1 MSSQLNCGAPHFR
14 TLAKRLRNA
23 NYNYSKVI
31 GEFLDYPVQK
41 ASRIQIKTEIDDT
54 GRLQEISVADNIID
68 GFVGITEVG
77 AANPF
82 NMGHEKVGHDDDNET
97 SEFGVGMKAAALSSG
112 NLLKVITK
120 VNSSCF
126 YEAECDF
133 LKMEKKQDVND
144 SYNPQIRIVSHD
156 DYNRSH
162 PFENGSTLTITKIR
176 HEIFPLTTLQEITE
190 KTKEIISNMYSYYIK
205 KGLEIA
211 VNGEIVSVPHNFFDE
226 NNCIPFTITKKVY
239 ILTNRTTGDIIVLA
253 SKKLEKLVWQIYDHS
268 TRKYKRF
275 DYNFNHYVE
284 ELLSKGYEWM
294 YCPVSSDDKS
304 CIHIDTTYTY
314 FSKLFHGDE
323 NNDSKLPFNK
333 CDIIKDGRKYGNV
346 SFDKKNNGSKNYV
359 AHRVEFKS
367 KRIGKKLGMTFNK
380 EINLELQ
387 NDLVYALK
395 SAVNDSA
402 DKYSNSSKSD
412 IKFDEACRKAISLKI
427 LDMNTCCMDMLSQ
440 QLIWEKHNEEMKS
453 TYHKQVDVIK
463 PKKKDEVFGESD
475 VSESDIEEEIEIEIE
490 LGVKPED
497 PSNDIK
503 SNEDAEVEYVDCE
516 VQVEDEKKDEE
527 ILDDITHAQMADE
540 YDTEEMVVQ
549 ETQKIEDDE
558 SQKEMFESI
567 RGLIIN
573 ELGALN
579 YSDESMQLLKDISMQ
594 VLLAK

>member
-41 ASRIQIKTEIDDT
+41 ATKIQIKTEIDDT
-54 GRLQEISVADNIID
+54 GRLQEISVADNIVG
-68 GFVGITEVG
+68 GFVGITETG
-77 AANPF
+77 SANPF

-120 VNSSCF
+120 VNGTCF

-133 LKMEKKQDVND
+133 LKMEKKEDVND
-144 SYNPQIRIVSHD
+144 SYNPQIRTVSHD
-156 DYNRSH
+156 DYQMIH
-162 PFENGSTLTITKIR
+162 PFEHGSTLTITKIR
-176 HEIFPLTTLQEITE
+176 NEIFPLTTLQEITD
-190 KTKEIISNMYSYYIK
+190 KTKEIVSNMYSYYIK
-205 KGLEIA
+205 KGLEIV
-211 VNGEIVSVPHNFFDE
+211 VNGETVLCPHNFFDE
-226 NNCIPFTITKKVY
+226 KNCIPFTITKKLY
-239 ILTNRTTGDIIVLA
+239 ILTNRSTGDLIVIA

-268 TRKYKRF
+268 ARKYKRF
-275 DYNFNHYVE
+275 DYNFNNYVE
-284 ELLSKGYEWM
+284 DLLSRGYEWM
-294 YCPVSSDDKS
+294 YCPVADGDKS

-314 FSKLFHGDE
+314 FSTLFHGDD
-323 NNDSKLPFNK
+323 NNDTKLPFNK

-395 SAVNDSA
+395 SAINDSA
-402 DKYSNSSKSD
+402 DKYSNSSKGD
-412 IKFDEACRKAISLKI
+412 VKFDEACRKAIQLEI
-427 LDMNTCCMDMLSQ
+427 LDINTCSLDMLSQ
-440 QLIWEKHNEEMKS
+440 QLIWEKHNEEMKARS
-453 TYHKQVDVIK
+453 PKPVPVII

-475 VSESDIEEEIEIEIE
+475 VSESDIEEEVEIE
-490 LGVKPED
+490 LEVKKEEEAKENSSTEED
-497 PSNDIK
+497 H
-503 SNEDAEVEYVDCE
+503 VEYVDCE
-516 VQVEDEKKDEE
+516 VEEEKKDEE
-527 ILDDITHAQMADE
+527 QDDATYAQVVD
-540 YDTEEMVVQ
+540 DHEEENVVQ
-549 ETQKIEDDE
+549 EETKMEDKQNE
-558 SQKEMFESI
+558 KEMFESI
-567 RGLIIN
+567 RTLVMN
-573 ELGALN
+573 ELAALD
-579 YSDESMQLLKDISMQ
+579 YSNESMQLLKEISMQ

>member
-41 ASRIQIKTEIDDT
+41 ASKIQIKTEIDDT
-54 GRLQEISVADNIID
+54 GRLQEISVADNIVD
-68 GFVGITEVG
+68 GFVGITEAG

-120 VNSSCF
+120 VNGSYF

-133 LKMEKKQDVND
+133 LKMEKKEDVNE
-144 SYNPQIRIVSHD
+144 SYNPQIRTVSLD
-156 DYNRSH
+156 DYQRGH
-162 PFENGSTLTITKIR
+162 PFETGSTLTITKIR
-176 HEIFPLTTLQEITE
+176 NEIFPLTTLQEITE
-190 KTKEIISNMYSYYIK
+190 KTKEIVSNMYSYYIK
-205 KGLEIA
+205 NGLEIV
-211 VNGEIVSVPHNFFDE
+211 VNGEIVSIPHNFFDE
-226 NNCIPFTITKKVY
+226 KNCIPFTITKKLY
-239 ILTNRTTGDIIVLA
+239 ILTNRLTGDVIVLA

-275 DYNFNHYVE
+275 DYNFNNYVE
-284 ELLSKGYEWM
+284 DLLSRGYEWM
-294 YCPVSSDDKS
+294 YCPVANGDKS

-314 FSKLFHGDE
+314 FSILFHGDD
-323 NNDSKLPFNK
+323 NNDTKLPFNK

-395 SAVNDSA
+395 SAINDSA
-402 DKYSNSSKSD
+402 DKYSNSSKGD
-412 IKFDEACRKAISLKI
+412 VKFDDACRKAIQLEI
-427 LDMNTCCMDMLSQ
+427 IDMNTCSLDILSQ
-440 QLIWEKHNEEMKS
+440 QLIWEKHNEEMKARAP
-453 TYHKQVDVIK
+453 KPVVQ
-463 PKKKDEVFGESD
+463 PKKKEEVFGESD
-475 VSESDIEEEIEIEIE
+475 VSESDIEEEVEIE
-490 LGVKPED
+490 LEVGDDNTSSDSKSSED
-497 PSNDIK
+497 HVTS
-503 SNEDAEVEYVDCE
+503 DAQEEHLD
-516 VQVEDEKKDEE
+516 QDENKDEE
-527 ILDDITHAQMADE
+527 KQDDATYAQLVND
-540 YDTEEMVVQ
+540 YEEEVVV
-549 ETQKIEDDE
+549 EKEEKIEDN
-558 SQKEMFESI
+558 QKEMFESI

-573 ELGALN
+573 ELEALV
-579 YSDESMQLLKDISMQ
+579 YSDNSMQLLKDISMQ

>member
-41 ASRIQIKTEIDDT
+41 ATKIQIKTEIDDT
-54 GRLQEISVADNIID
+54 GRLQEISVADNIVD
-68 GFVGITEVG
+68 GFVGITENG
-77 AANPF
+77 SANPF
-82 NMGHEKVGHDDDNET
+82 NMGHEKIGHDDDNET

-120 VNSSCF
+120 VNGSFF

-133 LKMEKKQDVND
+133 LKMEKKEDVND
-144 SYNPQIRIVSHD
+144 SYNPQIKTVSHN
-156 DYNRSH
+156 DYQQSH

-176 HEIFPLTTLQEITE
+176 HEIFPLTTLEEITE

-205 KGLEIA
+205 KGLEIV
-211 VNGEIVSVPHNFFDE
+211 VNGETVSTPHNFFDE
-226 NNCIPFTITKKVY
+226 NNCIPFTITKKLY
-239 ILTNRTTGDIIVLA
+239 ILTNRSTGDIIVLA

-275 DYNFNHYVE
+275 DYNFNNYVE
-284 ELLSKGYEWM
+284 DLLSRGYEWM
-294 YCPVSSDDKS
+294 YCPVENGDKS

-314 FSKLFHGDE
+314 FSRLFHGDD
-323 NNDSKLPFNK
+323 NNDTKLPFNK

-346 SFDKKNNGSKNYV
+346 AFDKKNNGSKNYV

-395 SAVNDSA
+395 SAINDSA

-412 IKFDEACRKAISLKI
+412 VKFDDACRKALQLEII
-427 LDMNTCCMDMLSQ
+427 DINTCSLDMLSQ
-440 QLIWEKHNEEMKS
+440 QLIWEKHNENMKARNP
-453 TYHKQVDVIK
+453 KPLVQ
-463 PKKKDEVFGESD
+463 PKKKEEVFGESD
-475 VSESDIEEEIEIEIE
+475 VSEDEIEEEIE
-490 LGVKPED
+490 L
-497 PSNDIK
+497 
-503 SNEDAEVEYVDCE
+503 EVEV
-516 VQVEDEKKDEE
+516 KKDEDINVSSSDNKSLE
-527 ILDDITHAQMADE
+527 VERESQEESEEEKMDDATQVQIVDQ
-540 YDTEEMVVQ
+540 YDTDSEEIVVR
-549 ETQKIEDDE
+549 EEKIEDN
-558 SQKEMFESI
+558 QKDMFESI
-567 RGLIIN
+567 RNLIVS
-573 ELGALN
+573 ELGAMD
-579 YSDESMQLLKDISMQ
+579 YSDENMQLLKELSMQLL
-594 VLLAK
+594 LAK